1 MEINLTQVKSI
12 DIFVDE
18 NKNLAVFSFVLNPE
32 FSFQSAPKGDLNTLS
47 ASTPPVF
54 HSKVAFELKYPYT
67 SQELAALIEQ
77 ATNAWNKLEPYTS
90 KRVSIEEY
98 YYKTSGFQKATF
110 GKKLITLEW
119 STLGE
124 KTISIMLPV
133 KAGKYYLGME
143 SKKLPNNSD
152 WTDAANVVIDFIEM
166 DITKSSPYKTFRRKL
181 NV

>member
-1 MEINLTQVKSI
+1 MEIDLAQVKTI

-18 NKNLAVFSFVLNPE
+18 NKNLAFFSFVINTE
-32 FSFQSAPKGDLNTLS
+32 FSFQTAQKDDLSTSS
-47 ASTPPVF
+47 ASMPPVF
-54 HSKVAFELKYPYT
+54 HSKVAYKLKYPYT

-77 ATNAWNKLEPYTS
+77 SMNAWNKLEPYTS

-98 YYKTSGFQKATF
+98 YYKTRGFKKATL
-110 GKKLITLEW
+110 GKRLITLEW
-119 STLGE
+119 NTLGE

-152 WTDAANVVIDFIEM
+152 WIDASNTVIDFIEM
-166 DITKSSPYKTFRRKL
+166 DITQTSPYKTFRRKL